1 MSEHSHTFNYDTPE
15 EFMAQM
21 EELLGKM
28 RNTRMTPIAEVR
40 GRYSKLTNCAFYN
53 RLARFKSEYPREM
66 SPTGTRTVK
75 LFVTPELDA
84 HLRK

>member
-1 MSEHSHTFNYDTPE
+1 MHEHTFRYADAE
-15 EFMAQM
+15 DFMAQM
-21 EELLGKM
+21 ETLLTTL
-28 RNTRMTPIAEVR
+28 RYTRMTPFADVR
-40 GRYSKLTNCAFYN
+40 KRYSNLSDGAFYT
-53 RLARFKSEYPREM
+53 RLARFKGEYPREM